1 MSRWS
6 KCSTVFNSS
15 MTLPSVSFRHIA
27 RHSFIRGVYLA
38 IPSNIPAFGR
48 RTRIKH
54 GVEH

>member
-1 MSRWS
+1 VR
-6 KCSTVFNSS
+6 TVFNSS